1 MKRVIYFLSFAG
13 LLFLA
18 LIGVRR
24 TREKAAPVSA
34 SDEFQARIETESA
47 EIVASQKAVADKV
60 NKPVSHQSTSVDE
73 AVDKWNK
80 K

>member
-1 MKRVIYFLSFAG
+1 MKRVIYFLSFVG

-24 TREKAAPVSA
+24 TREKAPVSA
-34 SDEFQARIETESA
+34 ADEFQARIETESA
-47 EIVASQKAVADKV
+47 EIAAEQKAVADTV
-60 NKPVSHQSTSVDE
+60 NKPTSQQSTTVDE

>member
-24 TREKAAPVSA
+24 TREKAPVSA

>member
-24 TREKAAPVSA
+24 TREKAPVSA
-34 SDEFQARIETESA
+34 TDEFQARIETESA
-47 EIVASQKAVADKV
+47 EITAEQKAVAEKV
-60 NKPVSHQSTSVDE
+60 NKPVSPQSTSIEE